1 MNTRTPFFDAPKM
14 GIMAI
19 IVVFVM
25 IIVAIL
31 SRMSY
36 STSLVTDVV
45 AFTSIISL
53 VSLISIY
60 VYFHFNHNRWQP
72 RAIFLTGFIITIISL
87 LLCSLYGSWY
97 HGYYGIGTFLS
108 YLRFYSPKALGI
120 GILITTVVYFWL
132 RIKHQDKEL
141 LTKEEDI
148 QRYLTVVQAEKLP
161 KNREVSPPN
170 SEKTEKINQLLFDLQ
185 HLFETEKIYREQG
198 LNLKEVAERLNTNRT
213 YLSEIINQHHKK
225 TFIEF
230 VNTYRI
236 EEVSAILKEQ
246 EEEGSEYANYT
257 IQAIAEMVG
266 FNSSSAFYTA
276 FRQVVGATPIEY
288 KKILKQEKESD

>member
-1 MNTRTPFFDAPKM
+1 MSTHTPFFDAPKM

-19 IVVFVM
+19 IIFFVV
-25 IIVAIL
+25 IIVTML
-31 SRMSY
+31 SRLSV
-36 STSLVTDVV
+36 SESLLTDVV
-45 AFTSIISL
+45 AFTTIVSL
-53 VSLISIY
+53 VSLIGIY
-60 VYFHFNHNRWQP
+60 VFFHFNKNRWRP
-72 RAIFLTGFIITIISL
+72 RWIVLTGFVITTVSWV
-87 LLCSLYGSWY
+87 LCALYGHWY
-97 HGYYGIGTFLS
+97 HGHVISGGFLG
-108 YLRFYSPKALGI
+108 YLRFYSVKAYGA
-120 GILITTVVYFWL
+120 GALITLMVYLWL
-132 RIKHQDKEL
+132 KIEHQDKEL
-141 LTKEEDI
+141 LTKEKDI
-148 QRYLTVVQAEKLP
+148 QKYLTIVQTEKLP
-161 KNREVSPPN
+161 KNREISLLN
-170 SEKTEKINQLLFDLQ
+170 LEKSEKTSQLLLDLQ

-246 EEEGSEYANYT
+246 EKEGSEYANYT

-276 FRQVVGATPIEY
+276 FRQIVGATPVEY
-288 KKILKQEKESD
+288 KKILKQENESD